1 MSEDNPYRPL
11 RILRPTN
18 RLTSLEPIQILVYST
33 HVLLTIGQDY
43 DFYPSLARAKA
54 VVREQGCSSSRSP
67 THPLGRHSG
76 RDTLSVALRMDQRSF

>member
-18 RLTSLEPIQILVYST
+18 RLASLEPIQILVYST
-33 HVLLTIGQDY
+33 HVLLTICQDY

-54 VVREQGCSSSRSP
+54 VVREQGCTGIASLQAGARRIHWEDIP
-67 THPLGRHSG
+67 VE
-76 RDTLSVALRMDQRSF
+76 TLFP